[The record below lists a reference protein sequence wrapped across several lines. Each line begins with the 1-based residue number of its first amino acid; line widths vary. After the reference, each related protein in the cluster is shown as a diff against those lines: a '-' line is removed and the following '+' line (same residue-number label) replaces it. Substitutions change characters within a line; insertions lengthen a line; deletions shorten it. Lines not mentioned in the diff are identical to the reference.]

1 MANLPI
7 RELILYKSGIG
18 YFVRA
23 GEYSG
28 DTLTMT
34 FDQDEINDVLKSL
47 NVIDQS
53 GGQVIGIHYDTP
65 TTAADRLANNSLRLT
80 ATESLHSLLRDLRGR
95 SVKLTFERRGQ
106 TETVEGQVVGLDVK
120 ENVTWVSVLQ
130 SDGHLRVHRLDHL
143 RDLLIT
149 DAEANTDLTD
159 FLANNQSESERR
171 TVRVQLSDGDHNLH
185 ITYVAPSPNWRV
197 SYRVIADTDAD
208 ETSGEAL
215 LLGWGLFDN
224 RIEDLDNV
232 YVTLVAGSPISFQY
246 DLYSSNIP
254 ERQRVQDAGTSS
266 QGPVGYDAAP
276 PPMPQQAAPKAAG
289 KRRGRNDDLLA
300 ERLADFGDRES
311 PQSFEDVE
319 LSMSFRDRVLT
330 PLGRAFNN
338 AFEDANARRQL
349 DERIERAAYPARPS
363 SVTGSGV
370 AGSLSSNTT
379 GRESGEVFQYE
390 VTQPV
395 SVKKGV
401 SALVPII
408 NHGGI
413 GFQRELLYNSAKVPN
428 HPVAALRLKN
438 ETGLTLETGPVT
450 VVENGDYKGEAVVP
464 FTRDGAELYLP
475 FAVERGVVINE
486 INKPSFKEAG
496 RYIKDLEMVEEKHHR
511 LKTMYAIT
519 NNTNKPKT
527 IRIEA
532 AKQKDFDLYESP
544 EPEEETESF
553 RRWTVTVEANHRFEF
568 VVKTRKIVEHK
579 EIMAAG
585 CNPLARILAWGMNR
599 VHGIRIVR

>member
-47 NVIDQS
+47 NVVDQS

-197 SYRVIADTDAD
+197 SYRVIADTDDA
-208 ETSGEAL
+208 EASGEAL

-254 ERQRVQDAGTSS
+254 ERQRVQDTGTHS
-266 QGPVGYDAAP
+266 QGPVSYDAAP
-276 PPMPQQAAPKAAG
+276 PPMPQQPSAQ
-289 KRRGRNDDLLA
+289 D
-300 ERLADFGDRES
+300 
-311 PQSFEDVE
+311 E
-319 LSMSFRDRVLT
+319 LRTRMLSSVDMAMSDPELRMSFADRVVM
-330 PLGRAFNN
+330 PVSRAFNN
-338 AFEDANARRQL
+338 AFNDARANRQIENRLARVSDRKEANVLRGVGVGQVESL
-349 DERIERAAYPARPS
+349 S
-363 SVTGSGV
+363 SEQA
-370 AGSLSSNTT
+370 AGSFGSNTT

-585 CNPLARILAWGMNR
+585 CNPLARLLAWGMNR